1 MSKEINGRGTFVLTN
16 GGITLDIIS
25 QTPSSFVLD
34 DDVDT
39 TTNSN
44 GAYRSMEAGEF
55 ITVSA
60 FVATVPFD
68 VDVYKDIIALYGVED
83 IGTLTSKSTGTSVY
97 TGFVKSYEPDDQS
110 PADMP
115 TATFTFSVKTGTD
128 GDTAP
133 VITPA
138 V

>member
-1 MSKEINGRGTFVLTN
+1 MAKEANGRGTFALTN
-16 GGITLDIIS
+16 GGITLDVTAL
-25 QTPSSFVLD
+25 TPSSFVLD

-44 GAYRSMEAGEF
+44 GAFRSMEAGEF
-55 ITVSA
+55 VTVGA
-60 FVATVPFD
+60 FTATVAFD
-68 VDVYKDIIALYGVED
+68 NDVYKDIIALYGVED
-83 IGTLTSKSTGTSVY
+83 TGTFTSKSGGTSVY
-97 TGFVKSYEPDDQS
+97 TGFVKSYEPDEQS
-110 PADMP
+110 PSDMP

>member
-1 MSKEINGRGTFVLTN
+1 MSKESNGRGTFALTG
-16 GGITLDIIS
+16 GGITLDVIS
-25 QTPSSFVLD
+25 ITPSSFVLD

-44 GAYRSMEAGEF
+44 GDFRSIEAGEF
-55 ITVSA
+55 ISVGP
-60 FVATVPFD
+60 VVLTVPFD
-68 VDVYKDIIALYGVED
+68 NDVYKNIVALYGVTD
-83 IGTLTSKSTGTSVY
+83 TGTLTSKSGGSTAYS
-97 TGFVKSYEPDDQS
+97 GFVKSYEPDEQS

-115 TATFTFSVKTGTD
+115 TATFTFSTQTGTD
-128 GDTAP
+128 GDTGP